1 MPETERNHLE
11 NREVHKEIQLDIS
24 SLETR
29 IDKMEKEII
38 KFKIHLFYF
47 LLVLQVVINPVI
59 ERLTKIFFP

>member
-1 MPETERNHLE
+1 MPETERNYLE